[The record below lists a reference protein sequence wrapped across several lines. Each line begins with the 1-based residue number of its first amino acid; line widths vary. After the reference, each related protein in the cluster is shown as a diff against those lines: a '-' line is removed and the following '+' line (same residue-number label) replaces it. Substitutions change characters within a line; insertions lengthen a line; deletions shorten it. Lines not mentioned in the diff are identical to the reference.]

1 MMKIENQQNEMKE
14 QKKNFEKKM
23 KEQKENFEEKMKE
36 QKKNFEDEINRL
48 NERLAEQQKEI
59 RYLLILILLVSILL
73 KI

>member
-1 MMKIENQQNEMKE
+1 MMKIEYQQNEMKE
-14 QKKNFEKKM
+14 QKKNFEEKI
-23 KEQKENFEEKMKE
+23 ENQQNEI
-36 QKKNFEDEINRL
+36 EDEINRL